1 MLAGW
6 GKNETI
12 SRIPFARFHFE
23 RVKKRFCIYT
33 FRCVFR
39 LNSSRLVPPF
49 QYRGL
54 MAFDE
59 REGGRREREV
69 VAPRRLCDRIG
80 VGRKFENFQLSRSSV
95 YRSYDVL
102 NFGGTVMP
110 ALRVTY
116 RERNLKFIIPRRVF
130 SREFREG
137 QKVRLYYQFVSLSL
151 SVGEA
156 IPRRER
162 GRKIGAE
169 TILFLAFRES
179 EAGRT
184 TKETGDGCGP

>member
-39 LNSSRLVPPF
+39 FVPPRPSF
-49 QYRGL
+49 PISRVDGVRQKRGR
-54 MAFDE
+54 
-59 REGGRREREV
+59 REREREV

-95 YRSYDVL
+95 YREKFLRRLKLRRNGNASFTRHLSRAKFEIHNPPPCLFERISRGAKGSIVL
-102 NFGGTVMP
+102 SICLSFSFRT
-110 ALRVTY
+110 
-116 RERNLKFIIPRRVF
+116 RNH
-130 SREFREG
+130 
-137 QKVRLYYQFVSLSL
+137 
-151 SVGEA
+151 
-156 IPRRER
+156 
-162 GRKIGAE
+162 
-169 TILFLAFRES
+169 
-179 EAGRT
+179 
-184 TKETGDGCGP
+184 

>member
-54 MAFDE
+54 MKETFDE
-59 REGGRREREV
+59 REGGGREREV

-95 YRSYDVL
+95 YREK
-102 NFGGTVMP
+102 F
-110 ALRVTY
+110 LRRLKLRRNGNASFT
-116 RERNLKFIIPRRVF
+116 RHLSRAKFEIHNPPPCLFERI
-130 SREFREG
+130 SRG
-137 QKVRLYYQFVSLSL
+137 VKGSIVL
-151 SVGEA
+151 SVC
-156 IPRRER
+156 
-162 GRKIGAE
+162 
-169 TILFLAFRES
+169 LSFSL
-179 EAGRT
+179 RT
-184 TKETGDGCGP
+184 RSHP

>member
-23 RVKKRFCIYT
+23 RMKKRFCIYT

-54 MAFDE
+54 MAFDK
-59 REGGRREREV
+59 REGGGRERERSLHRGDY
-69 VAPRRLCDRIG
+69 ATMRIG

-95 YRSYDVL
+95 YREKFLRRLKLRRNGNASFTRHLSRAKFEIHNPPPCLFERISRGVKGSIVL
-102 NFGGTVMP
+102 SICLSFS
-110 ALRVTY
+110 LRT
-116 RERNLKFIIPRRVF
+116 RSHP
-130 SREFREG
+130 
-137 QKVRLYYQFVSLSL
+137 
-151 SVGEA
+151 
-156 IPRRER
+156 
-162 GRKIGAE
+162 
-169 TILFLAFRES
+169 
-179 EAGRT
+179 
-184 TKETGDGCGP
+184 

>member
-59 REGGRREREV
+59 REGGGREREV

-80 VGRKFENFQLSRSSV
+80 RKFENFQLSRSSV
-95 YRSYDVL
+95 YREKFLRRLKLRRNGNASFTRHLSRAKFEIHNPPPCLFERISRGAKGSIVL
-102 NFGGTVMP
+102 SICLSFS
-110 ALRVTY
+110 LR
-116 RERNLKFIIPRRVF
+116 RR
-130 SREFREG
+130 SH
-137 QKVRLYYQFVSLSL
+137 L
-151 SVGEA
+151 
-156 IPRRER
+156 
-162 GRKIGAE
+162 
-169 TILFLAFRES
+169 
-179 EAGRT
+179 
-184 TKETGDGCGP
+184 

>member
-54 MAFDE
+54 MAFDK
-59 REGGRREREV
+59 REGGGRERERSLHRGDYATESV
-69 VAPRRLCDRIG
+69 S
-80 VGRKFENFQLSRSSV
+80 VGNSKISNYPGAQSTVKS
-95 YRSYDVL
+95 SYDVL

-137 QKVRLYYQFVSLSL
+137 
-151 SVGEA
+151 
-156 IPRRER
+156 
-162 GRKIGAE
+162 
-169 TILFLAFRES
+169 
-179 EAGRT
+179 
-184 TKETGDGCGP
+184 

>member
-54 MAFDE
+54 MAFDK
-59 REGGRREREV
+59 REGGGREREV
-69 VAPRRLCDRIG
+69 VALCDRIG

-95 YRSYDVL
+95 YREKFLRRLKLRRNGNASFTRHLSRAKFEIHNPPPCLFERISRGVKGSIVL
-102 NFGGTVMP
+102 SICLSFS
-110 ALRVTY
+110 LR
-116 RERNLKFIIPRRVF
+116 RR
-130 SREFREG
+130 SH
-137 QKVRLYYQFVSLSL
+137 
-151 SVGEA
+151 
-156 IPRRER
+156 P
-162 GRKIGAE
+162 
-169 TILFLAFRES
+169 
-179 EAGRT
+179 
-184 TKETGDGCGP
+184 

>member
-54 MAFDE
+54 MVFDR
-59 REGGRREREV
+59 REGGGREREV

-95 YRSYDVL
+95 YREKFLRRLKLRRNGNASFTRHLSRAKFEIHNPPPCLFERISRGVKGSIVL
-102 NFGGTVMP
+102 SICLSFSLHT
-110 ALRVTY
+110 
-116 RERNLKFIIPRRVF
+116 RNHP
-130 SREFREG
+130 
-137 QKVRLYYQFVSLSL
+137 
-151 SVGEA
+151 
-156 IPRRER
+156 
-162 GRKIGAE
+162 
-169 TILFLAFRES
+169 
-179 EAGRT
+179 
-184 TKETGDGCGP
+184 